1 MCRSVFI
8 GHPVIKILKGA
19 RPGDLPIQ
27 RPDIFGLTIN
37 RKTANAFGLTIPQPL
52 LLRADQVI
60 E

>member
-37 RKTANAFGLTIPQPL
+37 RKNAFGLTIPQPL